1 MTMLA
6 GKIAV
11 VTGASSGLGRH
22 FALTLAA
29 EGAAVVLVA
38 RREHALA
45 DLAKE
50 IRQAGGKALVCPA
63 DLADGDAIAPLFDA
77 AEKAFGPVDIL
88 INNAAIPD
96 ADFATRLSMETIN
109 QVINV
114 DFRAPF
120 LLARE
125 MANRLIAREQP
136 GRIVN
141 IASVGVLHYTPRS
154 ASALYCSCK
163 AAIVRMT
170 ETLAIEWSR
179 YGINVNAIS
188 PGMVES
194 EMTAGFIERVGHKVK
209 NTFPRKRFGKPE
221 DMDSTLLYLL
231 DPRSH
236 FVTGAC
242 ITVDDAQVSR

>member
-1 MTMLA
+1 MTVLA

-11 VTGASSGLGRH
+11 VTGASSGLGRR
-22 FALTLAA
+22 FAFTLAA

-38 RREHALA
+38 RRERALA
-45 DLAKE
+45 DLGEE
-50 IRQAGGKALVCPA
+50 IRQAGGQALVCPA
-63 DLADGDAIAPLFDA
+63 DLADADAIAPIFDR

-88 INNAAIPD
+88 VNNAAVPD
-96 ADFATRLSMETIN
+96 ADFATRLSIETVD
-109 QVINV
+109 QVIAV

-120 LLARE
+120 LMARE
-125 MANRLIAREQP
+125 MADRLIRREQP

-141 IASVGVLHYTPRS
+141 IASVGVVHYTPRS

-170 ETLAIEWSR
+170 ETLAIEWAQ
-179 YGINVNAIS
+179 YEINVNAIS

-194 EMTAGFIERVGHKVK
+194 EMTAGFIERVGEKVK
-209 NTFPRKRFGKPE
+209 NGFPRKRFGKPE
-221 DMDSTLLYLL
+221 DIDSTLLYLL

-236 FVTGAC
+236 FVTGTC